1 MLYSRHADVWG
12 KAAGPSALGILRER
26 AFRDERRLSA
36 RSKAIRASGD
46 PASLEISVAS
56 LDQSQVRAVPVS
68 YVLRIP
74 SLVHTTRQ
82 GGLTQHRCPCSVW
95 SSLPSLSH
103 CPHHPIF
110 RQSIL
115 SSHHHLLNPCSI
127 PLSGRSA
134 WLPAGFEDNETQW
147 DQTKLGLV

>member
-56 LDQSQVRAVPVS
+56 LELEQSQFHMYYEYRLSYTLLDRA
-68 YVLRIP
+68 
-74 SLVHTTRQ
+74 
-82 GGLTQHRCPCSVW
+82 
-95 SSLPSLSH
+95 
-103 CPHHPIF
+103 
-110 RQSIL
+110 
-115 SSHHHLLNPCSI
+115 
-127 PLSGRSA
+127 
-134 WLPAGFEDNETQW
+134 D
-147 DQTKLGLV
+147 